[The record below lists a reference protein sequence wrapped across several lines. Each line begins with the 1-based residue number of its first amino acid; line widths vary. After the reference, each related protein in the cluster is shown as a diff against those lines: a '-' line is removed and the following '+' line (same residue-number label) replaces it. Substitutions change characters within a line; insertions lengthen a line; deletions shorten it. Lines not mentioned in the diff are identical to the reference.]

1 MIYLDNSATTKP
13 YPEVVDSFRQVTEQ
27 FFANPS
33 SIHELGGQ
41 SEQLLM
47 SARKQVA
54 QLLGVKEEE
63 IVFTSGGTEGNNIA
77 IKGIALEHRQRGKH
91 IITSEIEHPAVYDTC
106 KSLEQLGFEITFL
119 PVDQQG
125 VVSVDDVKKA
135 MRDDTILVSLMH
147 VNNEI
152 GSIQPIAEV
161 GKIVKDYPKCFFH
174 VDDVQGLGKV
184 PLDLKTSGIDLCT
197 FSGHKIHGLNGT
209 GVLYIKQGT
218 SLFPLHHGG
227 QQEYTIRSG
236 TENLAGAVSFAK
248 ALRLIK
254 EREQADLP
262 KLYNMQKRLREGLEA
277 MEGVYINTPL
287 GAAPHIMNISVPG
300 LKPEVVIHMLS
311 EKGIYIST
319 KSACSSKLAE
329 ESRIVKALGFSKER
343 ASSALRI
350 SLSYDNT
357 MDEIEEFLKV
367 FKEVIQQL
375 KQMLKQ

>member
-135 MRDDTILVSLMH
+135 MRDDTSLVILMH
-147 VNNEI
+147 VNN
-152 GSIQPIAEV
+152 
-161 GKIVKDYPKCFFH
+161 
-174 VDDVQGLGKV
+174 
-184 PLDLKTSGIDLCT
+184 
-197 FSGHKIHGLNGT
+197 
-209 GVLYIKQGT
+209 
-218 SLFPLHHGG
+218 
-227 QQEYTIRSG
+227 
-236 TENLAGAVSFAK
+236 
-248 ALRLIK
+248 
-254 EREQADLP
+254 
-262 KLYNMQKRLREGLEA
+262 
-277 MEGVYINTPL
+277 
-287 GAAPHIMNISVPG
+287 
-300 LKPEVVIHMLS
+300 
-311 EKGIYIST
+311 
-319 KSACSSKLAE
+319 
-329 ESRIVKALGFSKER
+329 
-343 ASSALRI
+343 
-350 SLSYDNT
+350 
-357 MDEIEEFLKV
+357 
-367 FKEVIQQL
+367 
-375 KQMLKQ
+375 